1 MPIEGPTACSTGTSS
16 PFVIL
21 IPLYNDWE
29 TFAKLAVKLDEVLAS
44 AGREADILIVDD
56 ASVVDPDPRSRFG
69 PYRAVRR
76 IDVLRLR
83 RNLGH
88 QRAIALGLT
97 YIHQR
102 VEPAY
107 GAVVVMDGDGED
119 APEDVP
125 RLLERL
131 EAEGGRVLVFAE
143 RTRRSE
149 SLAFRFFYFLYRQL
163 HFLLTSIRVRVG
175 NFSAIPRRRLES
187 LVAVSDLWNH
197 YAAAAFHS
205 RQPYCTVPTQRA
217 RRLGGRSSM
226 NFVALVAHG
235 LSAISVYREVIG
247 VRLLVLAI
255 ILALGALLGLAVTV
269 FLRLATALAIPG
281 WATSATGLLLIV
293 LLQAMMLA
301 LVFCFVILGDRNST
315 TFLPLRDY
323 TYFIAGTWT
332 LYARPDSGAGAGTG
346 PVQVV
351 DEPAVADHGVG
362 LPRS

>member
-1 MPIEGPTACSTGTSS
+1 MPIDSPPECSAGSGS

-29 TFAKLAVKLDEVLAS
+29 TFAKLAVKIDEVLVAN
-44 AGREADILIVDD
+44 GREADILIVDD
-56 ASVVDPDPRSRFG
+56 ASVVDPGQRSRFG
-69 PYRAVRR
+69 PYRALGR

-97 YIHQR
+97 HIHER
-102 VEPAY
+102 RAPAY
-107 GAVVVMDGDGED
+107 EAVVVMDGDGED

-131 EAEGGRVLVFAE
+131 EAEGGRLIVFAE

-149 SLAFRFFYFLYRQL
+149 SLVFQFFYFLYRQL
-163 HFLLTSIRVRVG
+163 HFLLTSIQVRVG
-175 NFSAIPRRRLES
+175 NFSAIPRCRLES

-205 RQPYCTVPTQRA
+205 RQPYCTIPTRRA

-226 NFVALVAHG
+226 SFVALVAHG

-255 ILALGALLGLAVTV
+255 VLALWAVLGLAVTV
-269 FLRLATALAIPG
+269 VLKLATPMAIPG
-281 WATSATGLLLIV
+281 WATSAAGILLIV
-293 LLQAMMLA
+293 LLQALMLS
-301 LVFCFVILGDRNST
+301 LVFCFVILGDRDST
-315 TFLPLRDY
+315 TFLPLRDHI
-323 TYFIAGTWT
+323 YFIAGTWT
-332 LYARPDSGAGAGTG
+332 LYTRGDIE
-346 PVQVV
+346 VV
-351 DEPAVADHGVG
+351 DEPAVADHRVG